1 LDAFGRRRFN
11 RITNVVARIE
21 QRAIFSRMSQEKGS
35 CGPHQ
40 VIVNTDGVRLAKCP
54 CGTFHVT
61 LVQSGVTLQLNGDRL
76 AELGRAIGVALPPP
90 STGIRIPITGSTP
103 IN

>member
-1 LDAFGRRRFN
+1 
-11 RITNVVARIE
+11 
-21 QRAIFSRMSQEKGS
+21 MSQEKGS
-35 CGPHQ
+35 CGSHQ

-61 LVQSGVTLQLNGDRL
+61 LVQSGVTLQLNADTL
-76 AELGRAIGVALPPP
+76 AGLGRAIGVALPPAQP
-90 STGIRIPITGSTP
+90 TGIRIPFTGSTP